1 MSLVQEWLP
10 ALSEEDFITISR
22 KLQELGVKCAEHFRY
37 LQESDLDFLAPVQR
51 RILLEKFQTIS
62 AAPVP
67 SGQGGSCAKV
77 TSDANSQ
84 LDEWAEKFC
93 IPWEMFPPS
102 LLQACK
108 AQERPTKTDLN
119 QMVRMLSSLI
129 LHKHSAPGRRNLRI
143 IATKVVSM
151 YPSSFQDLL
160 QGTVVGT
167 GVETL
172 MWKLEN
178 CINNKKRPIA
188 HVLPAEIVDDPDS
201 FQPRPRSTRDSYGCI
216 AWQPE
221 LPSGESLLTQREKQQ
236 QLLSEYAKMHPNKQL
251 VTRLMIETYASQRL
265 TINHSGSVA
274 EVKKNWP
281 FLLTEDCL
289 LEHSKELLGS
299 EVCQRIGASMESVG
313 LRVYRYAYSQMKR
326 PKVKKCLEE
335 IEQAKNRLKSV
346 TPEHEG
352 ALLLLLALFDEDEEL
367 IYKTV
372 EETAHDDDLGDMP
385 LTPII
390 CMKGPGLFEAEMFT
404 VCVDG
409 VAILTTQRAAAFK
422 VMFLLYF
429 VLNIEYPPEVALTLE
444 FVQRAIAG
452 INPERSTKARRTSK
466 KQYCLSPKVAALANA
481 LDQYKF

>member
-1 MSLVQEWLP
+1 MMMIYFLPGPESGTLKCISVQDLHDYYPLESYDVGHPKVTVMALKHAVLDNCFFFSPEDFMSFVQEWLP
-10 ALSEEDFITISR
+10 ALSEEDFTTIGQ
-22 KLQELGVKCAEHFRY
+22 KLEELGVKCAEHFRY

-62 AAPVP
+62 AAPFSP
-67 SGQGGSCAKV
+67 GQSGSCAKV

-93 IPWEMFPPS
+93 IPWEMFPS
-102 LLQACK
+102 TLLQACK
-108 AQERPTKTDLN
+108 AQERPTKADLN

-129 LHKHSAPGRRNLRI
+129 LDKHSAPDRRNLRI
-143 IATKVVSM
+143 IASKVVSM

-167 GVETL
+167 GVETF

-236 QLLSEYAKMHPNKQL
+236 QLLS
-251 VTRLMIETYASQRL
+251 
-265 TINHSGSVA
+265 
-274 EVKKNWP
+274 
-281 FLLTEDCL
+281 D
-289 LEHSKELLGS
+289 
-299 EVCQRIGASMESVG
+299 
-313 LRVYRYAYSQMKR
+313 QMKR

-352 ALLLLLALFDEDEEL
+352 APVLLLALFDEDEEL

-372 EETAHDDDLGDMP
+372 EASLKFLFCCHLAEKCLCMQNSGVHCMRPPIMMTWET
-385 LTPII
+385 
-390 CMKGPGLFEAEMFT
+390 C
-404 VCVDG
+404 
-409 VAILTTQRAAAFK
+409 Q
-422 VMFLLYF
+422 
-429 VLNIEYPPEVALTLE
+429 
-444 FVQRAIAG
+444 
-452 INPERSTKARRTSK
+452 
-466 KQYCLSPKVAALANA
+466 
-481 LDQYKF
+481 

>member
-1 MSLVQEWLP
+1 MSFVQEWLP
-10 ALSEEDFITISR
+10 ALSEEDFTTIGQ
-22 KLQELGVKCAEHFRY
+22 KLEELGVKCAEHFRY

-62 AAPVP
+62 AAPFSP
-67 SGQGGSCAKV
+67 GQSGSCAKV

-93 IPWEMFPPS
+93 IPWEMFS
-102 LLQACK
+102 STLLQACK
-108 AQERPTKTDLN
+108 AQERPTKADLN

-129 LHKHSAPGRRNLRI
+129 LDKHSAPGRRNLRI
-143 IATKVVSM
+143 IASKVVSM

-236 QLLSEYAKMHPNKQL
+236 QLLSEYAKVHPNKQL

-265 TINHSGSVA
+265 TINQSGSVT

-281 FLLTEDCL
+281 FLFTEDFL
-289 LEHSKELLGS
+289 LEHSKKLLGT
-299 EVCQRIGASMESVG
+299 EVCQRIDASMESIG

-352 ALLLLLALFDEDEEL
+352 APVLLLALFDEDEEL

-372 EETAHDDDLGDMP
+372 EASLKFSLLLPSGREVLVHAEFRCTLHETAHDDDLGDMP
-385 LTPII
+385 VTPII
-390 CMKGPGLFEAEMFT
+390 CMKVFKTSSVLRDPSKKLP
-404 VCVDG
+404 VNPPL
-409 VAILTTQRAAAFK
+409 IHAAS
-422 VMFLLYF
+422 FLLTR
-429 VLNIEYPPEVALTLE
+429 LSCYP
-444 FVQRAIAG
+444 
-452 INPERSTKARRTSK
+452 
-466 KQYCLSPKVAALANA
+466 
-481 LDQYKF
+481 

>member
-10 ALSEEDFITISR
+10 ALSEEDFITISW

-67 SGQGGSCAKV
+67 SGQGGNCAKV

-119 QMVRMLSSLI
+119 QM
-129 LHKHSAPGRRNLRI
+129 
-143 IATKVVSM
+143 
-151 YPSSFQDLL
+151 DLL

-178 CINNKKRPIA
+178 CVNNKRPIA

-265 TINHSGSVA
+265 TINHSGSVT

-289 LEHSKELLGS
+289 LEHCKELFGG

-313 LRVYRYAYSQMKR
+313 LRVYRYAYVQMKR

-335 IEQAKNRLKSV
+335 IEQAKSRLKSV

-352 ALLLLLALFDEDEEL
+352 ALVLLLALFDEDEEV

-409 VAILTTQRAAAFK
+409 VAILTTRRAAAFK

-444 FVQRAIAG
+444 FVQR
-452 INPERSTKARRTSK
+452 
-466 KQYCLSPKVAALANA
+466 
-481 LDQYKF
+481 

>member
-1 MSLVQEWLP
+1 MSLVQGWLP

-22 KLQELGVKCAEHFRY
+22 KIQELGVKCAEHFRY

-62 AAPVP
+62 AAPVT

-77 TSDANSQ
+77 NSDANSQ

-108 AQERPTKTDLN
+108 AQERPTKSDLN

-160 QGTVVGT
+160 QGTVGGT

-178 CINNKKRPIA
+178 CVNNKKRPIA
-188 HVLPAEIVDDPDS
+188 HALPAEIVDDPDS
-201 FQPRPRSTRDSYGCI
+201 FQPRPRSTRDSYGCV

-265 TINHSGSVA
+265 TINHSGSVT

-299 EVCQRIGASMESVG
+299 EVCQRIGANMESVG

-326 PKVKKCLEE
+326 PKVNKCLGE
-335 IEQAKNRLKSV
+335 IQQAKSRLKSV

-352 ALLLLLALFDEDEEL
+352 ALVLLLALFDEDEEL

-404 VCVDG
+404 VYVDG

-422 VMFLLYF
+422 AMFPLYF

-444 FVQRAIAG
+444 FVQR
-452 INPERSTKARRTSK
+452 
-466 KQYCLSPKVAALANA
+466 
-481 LDQYKF
+481 

>member
-10 ALSEEDFITISR
+10 ALSEEDLTTIGR

-37 LQESDLDFLAPVQR
+37 LQESDLNFLAPVQR
-51 RILLEKFQTIS
+51 RILLEKFQTR

-67 SGQGGSCAKV
+67 SGPSGTCATV

-93 IPWEMFPPS
+93 IPWEIFPPR

-108 AQERPTKTDLN
+108 AQERATKADLN

-129 LHKHSAPGRRNLRI
+129 LDKHSAPGRRNLRI
-143 IATKVVSM
+143 IAAKLVSV
-151 YPSSFQDLL
+151 YPSTFQDLL
-160 QGTVVGT
+160 EGTVVGT

-188 HVLPAEIVDDPDS
+188 HKLPVEIDDPDS
-201 FQPRPRSTRDSYGCI
+201 FQPRPRSRRDSYGCL

-221 LPSGESLLTQREKQQ
+221 LPSGENMLAQREKQQ
-236 QLLSEYAKMHPNKQL
+236 QLLCEHAKMYPNKQL
-251 VTRLMIETYASQRL
+251 VCRLMIETYASQRL
-265 TINHSGSVA
+265 TINHSRSVT

-281 FLLTEDCL
+281 FLFTEDCL
-289 LEHSKELLGS
+289 LQHSKELLGS
-299 EVCQRIGASMESVG
+299 EVCQRLDASMEIVG
-313 LRVYRYAYSQMKR
+313 LRVYRYAYSQIKR

-352 ALLLLLALFDEDEEL
+352 APVLLLALLDEDEEL

-409 VAILTTQRAAAFK
+409 VALLTTQRAAAFK
-422 VMFLLYF
+422 AMFLLYF

-444 FVQRAIAG
+444 FVQRAIAR